1 MTSFSYVL
9 AIVSISASLLP
20 CSIWWSYTDSQ
31 IMLDNL
37 SMNKRLTNRWKMMLE
52 TVLVCLLWFYW
63 CLKMVYS
70 VSRLAGYPHSIC
82 ICQFEAKAVLMT
94 MALLNWKWPHDG
106 RIQRVV
112 YRQSTKHH
120 HMQGLFLWNCKDW
133 WFFQAALENA
143 VYKPSYISRSSL
155 TMAQFHTCWIC
166 WFVCLGRLHWEA
178 THWKVSTHHVH
189 HNLH

>member
-1 MTSFSYVL
+1 MTRFSYVL

-20 CSIWWSYTDSQ
+20 CSVWWSYTDSQ

-70 VSRLAGYPHSIC
+70 VSRPAGYPHSIR

-106 RIQRVV
+106 RIQRVYCTGRAQNTIICKV
-112 YRQSTKHH
+112 CSCGTVKIGDSARRLWKMLSTS
-120 HMQGLFLWNCKDW
+120 QVTFLEVLWLN
-133 WFFQAALENA
+133 
-143 VYKPSYISRSSL
+143 
-155 TMAQFHTCWIC
+155 
-166 WFVCLGRLHWEA
+166 
-178 THWKVSTHHVH
+178 STPAEFAD
-189 HNLH
+189 LYA